1 MVNRIWVIIPVYNTA
16 EYVRTAAESVLKKER
31 YDTRLILIDDGSTD
45 DSGRICDAL
54 AQEYPGVVTIHQKNA
69 GVSCARNVGIEYVL
83 KQQNDGYIAF
93 LDADDLW
100 AQEAA
105 LNEVEQEADII
116 AYSTAL
122 SNAQGNQYSL
132 GYRFKNEVQHTDG
145 ADCQWINHGH
155 FGAFLYSIRMIRMY
169 GLRFL
174 TGVQW
179 GEDVIFWRQATFC
192 AKRIVFREEIIYI
205 YRKNYASTTQTAWYS
220 LENALRIPKAWETAK
235 TWVMALEGFTSEE
248 KQRWIDECEL
258 SVGARL
264 LEMIRILSEQGYR
277 KKDIWAFMWNTPLS
291 AYLFEIDPERLAIW
305 QQKDFALLKKGLSGF
320 VWKHR
325 IRGYFI
331 RCARRI
337 RKLRV
342 IRSLLEKRQYPKESI
357 QSL

>member
-1 MVNRIWVIIPVYNTA
+1 MENRIWVIIPVYNAA
-16 EYVRTAAESVLKKER
+16 EYVKTAAESVLKKER
-31 YDTRLILIDDGSTD
+31 HDTRLILIDDGSTD
-45 DSGRICDAL
+45 DSGRICDEL
-54 AQEYPGVVTIHQKNA
+54 AQEYPEVVTIHQENT
-69 GVSCARNVGIEYVL
+69 GVSCARNTGIEYVL
-83 KQQNDGYIAF
+83 RQQDDGYIAF

-105 LNEVEQEADII
+105 LNEVEQEADVI

-122 SNAQGNQYSL
+122 TNAQGNRFSL

-155 FGAFLYSIRMIRMY
+155 FGAFLYSVRMIRMY
-169 GLRFL
+169 GLRFM
-174 TGVQW
+174 TGVRW

-192 AKRIVFREEIIYI
+192 AKRIVFREEILYV
-205 YRKNYASTTQTAWYS
+205 YRKNYASVTQTLQYNRESVLYIPAAWHK
-220 LENALRIPKAWETAK
+220 AKAWVLTLEQYAK
-235 TWVMALEGFTSEE
+235 EE
-248 KQRWIDECEL
+248 KQRWLDECEML
-258 SVGARL
+258 VGARM

-277 KKDIWAFMWNTPLS
+277 KKEIWAFMWSTPLS
-291 AYLFEIDPERLAIW
+291 AYLFEIDPARLAIW
-305 QQKDFALLKKGLSGF
+305 QQKDLALLKKGLSGF

-325 IRGYFI
+325 IRGCFI
-331 RCARRI
+331 RCTRRI